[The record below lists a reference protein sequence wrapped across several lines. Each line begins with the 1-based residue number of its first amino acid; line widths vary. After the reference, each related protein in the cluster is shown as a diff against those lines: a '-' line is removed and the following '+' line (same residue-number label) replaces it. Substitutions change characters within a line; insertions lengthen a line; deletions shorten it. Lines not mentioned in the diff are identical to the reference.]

1 LWFEW
6 YWKMCCH
13 HNIVIALLYIAL
25 GDIHD
30 NHNCV
35 WSCNLKAWFNFIQL
49 FTFPQ
54 VDVDIEVES
63 TESFPISEE
72 IRIKAQ
78 SLRFITLLT
87 IFIEVVRFCSLYYG
101 SSCFLWHIEIVL
113 QMVKLKIIIIS
124 YDALIWT
131 FQQIFFCFFCLLL
144 FLTNISLLQGT
155 RT

>member
-101 SSCFLWHIEIVL
+101 SSCFFVTYWNCLTNGET
-113 QMVKLKIIIIS
+113 KDNN
-124 YDALIWT
+124 YFIW
-131 FQQIFFCFFCLLL
+131 CFNLNLPANILL
-144 FLTNISLLQGT
+144 FLLSASFPY
-155 RT
+155 